1 MLLSQ
6 QQRVACNRISNSNR
20 SIVAVQRVQRS
31 AVRKLA
37 TVPRPEELKQAQYTQ
52 SLLVARATSAG
63 YASFDY
69 EELLPADVD
78 NCPHGYV
85 EGGLGAW
92 S

>member
-6 QQRVACNRISNSNR
+6 QQRVACNRICDSNR
-20 SIVAVQRVQRS
+20 SIVNVQRVQRS
-31 AVRKLA
+31 SARMLA
-37 TVPRPEELKQAQYTQ
+37 TVPRPEELKQVVYTQ

-69 EELLPADVD
+69 DELLPTDVD

>member
-1 MLLSQ
+1 MLLSH
-6 QQRVACNRISNSNR
+6 QQRVACGRNRESCHGVMNFN
-20 SIVAVQRVQRS
+20 RVQRS
-31 AVRKLA
+31 SVRRLA
-37 TVPRPEELKQAQYTQ
+37 TVPRPEELKQAVYTQ

-69 EELLPADVD
+69 EELLPGDVD

-85 EGGLGAW
+85 EGGLCAW